1 VTYLRRARQT
11 LEAIRSEHRYRELPQ
26 HGLSNVIDFASN
38 DYLGLATDPQVVEAL
53 KRATRV
59 GSGGA
64 RLLGGR
70 NREQALL
77 ENELAEWLGRERA
90 LLFSSGYLAG
100 VGTIPVLAEL
110 VEAILSDRSNHACLI
125 DGIRLARTPHSIY
138 EHATLPPTSRSK
150 SLLVVSESI
159 FGMDGDAI
167 DPTALLECLREQ
179 DVLLLD
185 EAHALGIAGPQG
197 AGLAR
202 ALDDPRILIL
212 GTLSKALGSLGGFIA
227 GPATAIELLV
237 NRARSFIFDT
247 ALPPSLVLA
256 SRIALLL
263 TRRGDDRRERLRA
276 NAARLRA
283 ALSLTPSTE
292 PVPRSV
298 EGPIVSIVLGSE
310 ERALGVSEE
319 LWKRRI
325 FVPAIRPPTVPPGT
339 SRLRITI
346 RADHTLEQI
355 DMLAEE
361 LRRCAATS

>member
-1 VTYLRRARQT
+1 
-11 LEAIRSEHRYRELPQ
+11 
-26 HGLSNVIDFASN
+26 
-38 DYLGLATDPQVVEAL
+38 
-53 KRATRV
+53 
-59 GSGGA
+59 
-64 RLLGGR
+64 
-70 NREQALL
+70 
-77 ENELAEWLGRERA
+77 
-90 LLFSSGYLAG
+90 
-100 VGTIPVLAEL
+100 
-110 VEAILSDRSNHACLI
+110 
-125 DGIRLARTPHSIY
+125 
-138 EHATLPPTSRSK
+138 
-150 SLLVVSESI
+150 
-159 FGMDGDAI
+159 
-167 DPTALLECLREQ
+167 LREQ

-212 GTLSKALGSLGGFIA
+212 GTLSKALGSLGGFVA

-263 TRRGDDRRERLRA
+263 TRRGDDRRERMRA

-283 ALSLTPSTE
+283 ALRPPTE
-292 PVPRSV
+292 PVLSPSSLDCAQDDITALRTGSI
-298 EGPIVSIVLGSE
+298 EGPIVSVLLGSE

-346 RADHTLEQI
+346 RADHTLEQV

-361 LRRCAATS
+361 LRRCVATS

>member
-1 VTYLRRARQT
+1 
-11 LEAIRSEHRYRELPQ
+11 
-26 HGLSNVIDFASN
+26 
-38 DYLGLATDPQVVEAL
+38 
-53 KRATRV
+53 
-59 GSGGA
+59 
-64 RLLGGR
+64 
-70 NREQALL
+70 
-77 ENELAEWLGRERA
+77 
-90 LLFSSGYLAG
+90 
-100 VGTIPVLAEL
+100 
-110 VEAILSDRSNHACLI
+110 
-125 DGIRLARTPHSIY
+125 
-138 EHATLPPTSRSK
+138 
-150 SLLVVSESI
+150 LLVVSESI

-263 TRRGDDRRERLRA
+263 IRRGDDRRERLRA

-283 ALSLTPSTE
+283 ALGLSPSA
-292 PVPRSV
+292 
-298 EGPIVSIVLGSE
+298 EGPIVSILLGSE

-319 LWKRRI
+319 LQKRRI

-346 RADHTLEQI
+346 RADHTLEQV

-361 LRRCAATS
+361 LRRCVDTS

>member
-1 VTYLRRARQT
+1 
-11 LEAIRSEHRYRELPQ
+11 
-26 HGLSNVIDFASN
+26 
-38 DYLGLATDPQVVEAL
+38 
-53 KRATRV
+53 V

-70 NREQALL
+70 NRENVLL
-77 ENELAEWLGRERA
+77 ESELAEWLGRERA

-100 VGTIPVLAEL
+100 TGTIPVLARL
-110 VEAILSDRSNHACLI
+110 VEAILSDQSNHACLI
-125 DGIRLARTPHSIY
+125 DGIRLARIPHSIY
-138 EHATLPPTSRSK
+138 EHATLPPTSGSK

-263 TRRGDDRRERLRA
+263 IRRGDDRRERLRA

-283 ALSLTPSTE
+283 ALGLSPA
-292 PVPRSV
+292 V
-298 EGPIVSIVLGSE
+298 EGPVVSVLLGGE
-310 ERALGVSEE
+310 KRALGVSEE

-346 RADHTLEQI
+346 RADHTLEQV

-361 LRRCAATS
+361 LRRCVATS

>member
-1 VTYLRRARQT
+1 
-11 LEAIRSEHRYRELPQ
+11 
-26 HGLSNVIDFASN
+26 
-38 DYLGLATDPQVVEAL
+38 
-53 KRATRV
+53 
-59 GSGGA
+59 
-64 RLLGGR
+64 
-70 NREQALL
+70 
-77 ENELAEWLGRERA
+77 
-90 LLFSSGYLAG
+90 
-100 VGTIPVLAEL
+100 
-110 VEAILSDRSNHACLI
+110 
-125 DGIRLARTPHSIY
+125 
-138 EHATLPPTSRSK
+138 
-150 SLLVVSESI
+150 LLVVSESI

-212 GTLSKALGSLGGFIA
+212 GTLSKALGSLGGFVA

-276 NAARLRA
+276 NAAHLRA
-283 ALSLTPSTE
+283 ALDAPGDT
-292 PVPRSV
+292 
-298 EGPIVSIVLGSE
+298 PIVSVLLGSE

-346 RADHTLEQI
+346 RADHTLEQV

-361 LRRCAATS
+361 LRRCVATS